1 MFKDFRY
8 IRSVLMPGEEV
19 VFATSLHWVV
29 YMPGLIGIGMGVGF
43 GLWGVPYLVGLLPL
57 EFASPLRQPLRY
69 VAMLYTVLACAQ
81 LLLAA
86 LRQSGTELVITDRRV
101 MAKFGII
108 SRTTYEISLN
118 KIEGANLKQSAIGRL
133 LGFGTIIVRGVG
145 ANMRPIL
152 WIDSPAAFQG
162 ALLNQVSRL
171 TQAK

>member
-1 MFKDFRY
+1 MLTDFRY

-29 YMPGLIGIGMGVGF
+29 YLPGLIGVGIGVGF
-43 GLWGVPYLVGLLPL
+43 GLWGIPFLTGLMPL
-57 EFASPLRQPLRY
+57 DIALALQQPLRY
-69 VAMLYTVLACAQ
+69 GAILYTVFSCIQ
-81 LLLAA
+81 LFAAA

-118 KIEGANLKQSAIGRL
+118 KIEGANLRQSAIGRL

-145 ANMRPIL
+145 ANMRPIF
-152 WIDSPAAFQG
+152 WIDSPAAFQN
-162 ALLNQVSRL
+162 ALLNQVSRV
-171 TQAK
+171 TQPK

>member
-1 MFKDFRY
+1 MLTDFRY

-29 YMPGLIGIGMGVGF
+29 YLPGLIGVGMGVAF
-43 GLWGVPYLVGLLPL
+43 GLWGIPFLTSLMPPDVAIPL
-57 EFASPLRQPLRY
+57 QQPLRY
-69 VAMLYTVLACAQ
+69 GAMLYTAFSCVQ
-81 LLLAA
+81 LFMAA
-86 LRQSGTELVITDRRV
+86 LQQSGTELVITDRRV

-118 KIEGANLKQSAIGRL
+118 KIEG
-133 LGFGTIIVRGVG
+133 TIIVRGVG

-152 WIDSPAAFQG
+152 WIDSPAAFQN

-171 TQAK
+171 TQPK

>member
-1 MFKDFRY
+1 MLTDFRY

-29 YMPGLIGIGMGVGF
+29 YLPGLINIGLGLAF
-43 GLWGVPYLVGLLPL
+43 GLWGIPFLTGLLPP
-57 EFASPLRQPLRY
+57 EFGIPLQQPLRY
-69 VAMLYTVLACAQ
+69 GAILFTALGCIQ
-81 LLLAA
+81 LFMTA
-86 LRQSGTELVITDRRV
+86 LRQSGTELVVTDRRV
-101 MAKFGII
+101 MAKFGVI

-162 ALLNQVSRL
+162 ALLNQVSRQ
-171 TQAK
+171 TQPK